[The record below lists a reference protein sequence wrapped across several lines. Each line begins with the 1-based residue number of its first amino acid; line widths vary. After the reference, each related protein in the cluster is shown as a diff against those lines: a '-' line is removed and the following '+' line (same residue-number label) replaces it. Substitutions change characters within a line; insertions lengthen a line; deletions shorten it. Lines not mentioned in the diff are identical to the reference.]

1 MWFCIR
7 VSFNY
12 ILYRGLRIFFQYF
25 VMPGNNSWMDGVG
38 ILTTI
43 RAVCKWV
50 LTNMSFSSRAAAIRK
65 HSSPKSQVIFAF
77 VFSWIGDI
85 FVFLGFIFFKLWRV
99 CVFEFNCT
107 RLRAAVDNGAL
118 QLSPL
123 YYDRGQQV
131 AHSGRP
137 HAESIIFN
145 RGRSVAMWTFTGRV
159 FHPAQRPPPVERA
172 PA

>member
-1 MWFCIR
+1 M
-7 VSFNY
+7 
-12 ILYRGLRIFFQYF
+12 
-25 VMPGNNSWMDGVG
+25 
-38 ILTTI
+38 
-43 RAVCKWV
+43 
-50 LTNMSFSSRAAAIRK
+50 
-65 HSSPKSQVIFAF
+65 
-77 VFSWIGDI
+77 
-85 FVFLGFIFFKLWRV
+85 
-99 CVFEFNCT
+99 
-107 RLRAAVDNGAL
+107 RLRAAAVDNGAL
-118 QLSPL
+118 RLSPL